1 MHSAEELT
9 YKKIFLFWVPLSATW
24 LMMAAEGP
32 FLAAIIARMINP
44 EYNLAAFGVAS
55 SFAMIIEAPVILLMS
70 ASTAL
75 VKDEQSFTKLRN
87 FTYALNLFVTGIMLL
102 FIIPSV
108 FYFITIKLIELPT
121 EVAKLTRTA
130 MMILIPWPAAIGYRR
145 FYQGILIR
153 HNLTRRVA
161 YGTVVRLSSMAI
173 TGLALHF
180 LTKVEGAFVGA
191 GALSAGVTCEAV
203 VSKIMSWNIVKKI
216 KNGEISSGELSNL
229 SYHQVFKFYLPL
241 ALTSLVSIGVQ
252 PMVTFFIGQ
261 SRMAIES
268 LAVLP
273 VVNSFIFIFRSVGI
287 SFQEVGI
294 ALIGK
299 NKEGY
304 IPLRNFA
311 AALGII
317 LVSLLGIISLTPLAN
332 IWFYDVSGLS
342 LELTSF
348 ARLPLILLIL
358 MPGLAV
364 LLSFETAI
372 LVESKNTKPIT
383 FSTVVEFTTVISV
396 MFFSIKI
403 FNWVGAVAA
412 SLGFLAGMLGANT
425 YLFPSFVKSLSFG
438 KCNDNLMDQ
447 N

>member
-1 MHSAEELT
+1 MHYSEELNF
-9 YKKIFLFWVPLSATW
+9 KKIFLFWVPLSATW

-44 EYNLAAFGVAS
+44 EFNLAAFGVAT
-55 SFAMIIEAPVILLMS
+55 SFAMIVEAPVILLMS

-75 VKDEQSFTKLRN
+75 VKDVQSFTKLRN
-87 FTYALNLFVTGIMLL
+87 FTYALNLLVTGIMLL
-102 FIIPSV
+102 FIVPSI
-108 FYFITIKLIELPT
+108 FYFVTINLVGLPV
-121 EVAKLTRTA
+121 EVARLTRTA
-130 MMILIPWPAAIGYRR
+130 MVLLIPWPAAIGYRR
-145 FYQGILIR
+145 FYQGVLIR

-161 YGTVVRLSSMAI
+161 YGTIVRLSSMAM

-180 LTKVEGAFVGA
+180 FTRVNGAVVGA
-191 GALSAGVTCEAV
+191 GALSAGVTCEAAA
-203 VSKIMSWNIVKKI
+203 SRIMSWQIVKKI
-216 KNGEISSGELSNL
+216 KCGEIFSGELSVL
-229 SYHQVFKFYLPL
+229 TYSQIFKFYLPL

-299 NKEGY
+299 NKEGF
-304 IPLRNFA
+304 ITLRNFSVV
-311 AALGII
+311 LGITLI
-317 LVSLLGIISLTPLAN
+317 SLLGIIALTPLAN
-332 IWFYDVSGLS
+332 VWFHDVSGLS
-342 LELTSF
+342 IGLTNF

-364 LLSFETAI
+364 LLSFETAM

-383 FSTVVEFTTVISV
+383 YSTIVEFTTVIIV
-396 MFFSIKI
+396 MFISIKI

-412 SLGFLAGMLGANT
+412 SIGFLAGMIGANT
-425 YLFPSFVKSLSFG
+425 YLFLPFIKSISSER
-438 KCNDNLMDQ
+438 NDDNL
-447 N
+447 

>member
-1 MHSAEELT
+1 MHSSEELT
-9 YKKIFLFWVPLSATW
+9 FKKILLFWIPLSATW

-32 FLAAIIARMINP
+32 FLSAIIARMINP
-44 EYNLAAFGVAS
+44 EFNLAAFGVS
-55 SFAMIIEAPVILLMS
+55 ISFAMIVEAPVILLMS

-75 VKDEQSFTKLRN
+75 VKDVQSYTKLRN
-87 FTYALNLFVTGIMLL
+87 FTYVLNLCVTGIMLL

-108 FYFITIKLIELPT
+108 FYFITINLIELPV
-121 EVAKLTRTA
+121 EVAKLTHIA
-130 MMILIPWPAAIGYRR
+130 MILFIPWPAAIGYRR

-161 YGTVVRLSSMAI
+161 YGTIVRLSSMAL

-180 LTKVEGAFVGA
+180 FTKVDGSVVGA
-191 GALSAGVTCEAV
+191 GALASGVTCEAAA
-203 VSKIMSWNIVKKI
+203 SRIMAWKIVKKI
-216 KNGEISSGELSNL
+216 KSGKISSTEKSDITYN
-229 SYHQVFKFYLPL
+229 QIFKFYLPL
-241 ALTSLVSIGVQ
+241 ALTSLVSLGAQ

-273 VVNSFIFIFRSVGI
+273 VINSFVFIFRSVGI

-304 IPLRNFA
+304 LPLRNFA
-311 AALGII
+311 IKLGIA
-317 LVSLLGIISLTPLAN
+317 LVSFMGIIAVTPLAN
-332 IWFYDVSGLS
+332 VWFHKISGLS
-342 LELTSF
+342 VELTDF
-348 ARLPLILLIL
+348 ARFPLILMIL

-383 FSTVVEFTTVISV
+383 FSTVVEFTTIVII
-396 MFFSIKI
+396 MFLSIKI

-412 SLGFLAGMLGANT
+412 SLGFMAGMIGANT
-425 YLFPSFVKSLSFG
+425 YLFPPFVHSIKSRQI
-438 KCNDNLMDQ
+438 KKN
-447 N
+447 